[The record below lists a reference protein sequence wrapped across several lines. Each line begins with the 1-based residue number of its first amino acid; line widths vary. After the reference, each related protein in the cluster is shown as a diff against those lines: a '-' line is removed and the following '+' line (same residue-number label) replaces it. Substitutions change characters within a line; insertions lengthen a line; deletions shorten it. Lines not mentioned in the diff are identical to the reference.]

1 MSARKPKPPRLTP
14 SSGTP
19 EKARSRAAPSRLPSP
34 PTTITRSHS
43 LPISLRAMW
52 RSSPPMAP
60 TRDSSMHTS
69 IPRSF
74 KKIRTLRNVA
84 TTLEFSRRP
93 VRPTRLKSDMHLAD
107 QLPVSSIP
115 SVPKLHGKCR
125 TIAFVLPVPLHAPCP
140 RKWVSPSVQGGC
152 PQARPIVGVPE
163 VGVPEVGAPEVGVPK
178 KVPKK
183 VGVPKR
189 PPKRPSV
196 GVPEVGVPE
205 VSTQAS
211 ISGCPRGGC
220 PRGVHPRWVSPSA
233 SRKCARWV
241 SPSPSRKCVGV
252 RATQWVAP
260 TVGIKEFAGEWVGV
274 PFSS

>member
-19 EKARSRAAPSRLPSP
+19 EKARSRAAPSKLPSP

-125 TIAFVLPVPLHAPCP
+125 TIAFVLPVLPVPLHAPCP

-163 VGVPEVGAPEVGVPK
+163 VGAFARPLPP
-178 KVPKK
+178 K

-189 PPKRPSV
+189 PRWVSPS
-196 GVPEVGVPE
+196 P
-205 VSTQAS
+205 SN
-211 ISGCPRGGC
+211 SGCPRGGC
-220 PRGVHPRWVSPSA
+220 PRRWVSPS
-233 SRKCARWV
+233 RRWV
-241 SPSPSRKCVGV
+241 SPRRCPQEGGCPQARPESVRRRKNPAFTPHGSPESL
-252 RATQWVAP
+252 
-260 TVGIKEFAGEWVGV
+260 
-274 PFSS
+274 